1 MKEEIR
7 VIDFSRAAKSSLKSN
22 CEEDLKEVSKEIVEC
37 FENIGFAYIKNH
49 GIPQEITDNL
59 FETINTFFNLPF
71 EVKKKYSKKDIYS
84 AGYVE
89 PSREILKK
97 SENVSELRESFDIIG
112 ISDRCIPNEIEK
124 FERSLLK
131 MIEMGSEFFSK
142 FLRCLEIGLDL
153 PFGTLQDMHAKIYSD
168 SNMSTLRL
176 IHYPPIPFEIP
187 ENCVRC
193 AEHTDYGTITILFQ
207 DNMGGL
213 EVKNRNNEWVQAQ
226 PVPGAL
232 LVNVGNA
239 LQTFTSGRLRA
250 TPHRV
255 LIPEEERRKR
265 CPRKSIVF
273 FLSPDNDV
281 ILKSFEEPKDE
292 TKSYETYLD
301 YLNSKLV
308 STYTY

>member
-1 MKEEIR
+1 M
-7 VIDFSRAAKSSLKSN
+7 
-22 CEEDLKEVSKEIVEC
+22 
-37 FENIGFAYIKNH
+37 
-49 GIPQEITDNL
+49 
-59 FETINTFFNLPF
+59 INTFFNLPF
-71 EVKKKYSKKDIYS
+71 EIKKSYARKDAYS

-89 PSREILKK
+89 PSKEILKQ
-97 SENVSELRESFDIIG
+97 SDNVKELRESFDIIG
-112 ISDRCIPNEIEK
+112 NFDGFIPNEIEK

-131 MIEMGSEFFSK
+131 MIEMGSDFFSK
-142 FLRCLEIGLDL
+142 FLRCLEIGLNL

-193 AEHTDYGTITILFQ
+193 GEHTDYGTITILFQ

-213 EVKNRNNEWVQAQ
+213 EVKNRNNEWVQAH

-232 LVNVGNA
+232 LVNVGDM
-239 LQTFTSGRLRA
+239 LQKFTSGRLRA

-265 CPRKSIVF
+265 CPRKSVVF
-273 FLSPDNDV
+273 FLVPDNDV
-281 ILKSFEEPKDE
+281 ILKPFEEPKDE
-292 TKSYETYLD
+292 TKSYETSHD
-301 YLNSKLV
+301 YLYSRLI
-308 STYTY
+308 STFNF